1 MSRHPKADL
10 YRTDR
15 GNGMTLREIAEKY
28 GVSKQ
33 AVAQACGSHN
43 VSFFKKFDEE
53 RCVYPNLRKW
63 LNENK
68 VSVKEF
74 LRRSGLT
81 SSGTISKRYA
91 MYFRGQV
98 YPTKLVIDKMLAVT
112 GLTYEELF
120 YREEDSNGR

>member
-10 YRTDR
+10 YRADR
-15 GNGMTLREIAEKY
+15 REGMTIREIADKY

-43 VSFFKKFDEE
+43 VSFFRKFDEE
-53 RCVYPNLRKW
+53 RCVYPYLRKW

-74 LRRSGLT
+74 LRRCGLT

-91 MYFRGQV
+91 MYFRGKV
-98 YPTKLVIDKMLAVT
+98 YPTKLVIDQMLAVT
-112 GLTYEELF
+112 GLTYEDMF